1 MRRFVGFLAGVMM
14 MVGAA
19 SNAQASTIAFDF
31 STTPNTNPSSVIVFG
46 TNSTFSFQGGFT
58 VDNLGAT
65 NVLLTNSIVGNVGQ
79 ILGSFTVGAITTVAG
94 VQTAAVTT
102 TNGKFQLTDTVGGGT
117 LTADLSWVD
126 IATVGV
132 GSTLNTLG
140 TVNLSNFIYSGL
152 TPSVNYQMLLNAL
165 QPTVVMTFQFV
176 PRIALS
182 TLVANGG
189 STTYSGSYTGDFNPP
204 PPVPEP
210 ASMLLLGTGLVGVAG
225 FARRRAKARQAQ
237 N

>member
-1 MRRFVGFLAGVMM
+1 MRRFVGFLAGVLM

-31 STTPNTNPSSVIVFG
+31 SNQTGSTIVFG
-46 TNSTFSFQGGFT
+46 TNSTFSFSGGFT
-58 VDNLGAT
+58 VDNLGLT

-79 ILGSFTVGAITTVAG
+79 ILGSFTVGTITTASG
-94 VQTAAVTT
+94 VSTAAVTT
-102 TNGKFQLTDTVGGGT
+102 TNGKFQLTDAVGGGT
-117 LTADLSWVD
+117 LTADLNWVD

-140 TVNLSNFIYSGL
+140 TVNLTNFVYSGL
-152 TPSVNYQMLLNAL
+152 TPSANYQMLLNAL
-165 QPTVVMTFQFV
+165 QPTVVMTFQFAR
-176 PRIALS
+176 PAPSLS
-182 TLVANGG
+182 TLVTRGG
-189 STTYSGSYTGDFNPP
+189 STTYSGSYSGDFNPP